1 MDGDGFG
8 KTLNAFFTQREGDDL
23 HSLKKSSEPEGLIC
37 AKMDLKLN
45 FRFTEFLDCKNFHRD
60 ANIQARLAEQVF
72 VQNNTLWTG
81 LGFTPH
87 QLVLGLTSGVPG
99 IYDAKKRQHQLL
111 SGLKQDQGSHKQKPG
126 STNTAPP
133 DPRGQLPIQAR

>member
-45 FRFTEFLDCKNFHRD
+45 FRFKEFLDCKNFHRD

-87 QLVLGLTSGVPG
+87 QLVLGLNSGVPG
-99 IYDAKKRQHQLL
+99 IYDVPENDYTLIL
-111 SGLKQDQGSHKQKPG
+111 PDQGS
-126 STNTAPP
+126 S
-133 DPRGQLPIQAR
+133 